1 MKQEFNSDKDDAG
14 DKGEAPLKFSLALAG
29 GLLAIVFG
37 LNFLKS
43 PEIPIEYEKF
53 VRLHED
59 GLIEHILIT
68 PFGLS
73 CRLSQLVQLIQE
85 DREVEAD
92 RVVLL
97 GDYDIPPEYVGNW
110 RFSGIAVDY
119 QDSEEMSWR
128 EWAGIG
134 FLALLFI
141 LGIWHI
147 WSQIQKD
154 RKGIGSPRR
163 RLKELEKD
171 FKEGKIS
178 LEDYEKAKEKIW
190 AEL

>member
-1 MKQEFNSDKDDAG
+1 MQEFHSDRDDG
-14 DKGEAPLKFSLALAG
+14 TEREGAPVKFSIALAG
-29 GLLAIVFG
+29 ALLAIVFG

-43 PEIPIEYEKF
+43 PEIPIEYNKF
-53 VRLHED
+53 MRHYED
-59 GLIEHILIT
+59 GLIEHIQIT

-73 CRLSQLVQLIQE
+73 CRLSQLVQVTQE
-85 DREVEAD
+85 DRELEVD
-92 RVVLL
+92 RIVLL
-97 GDYDIPPEYVGNW
+97 GDYDIPPEYVCNW
-110 RFSGIAVDY
+110 RFSGISVDY
-119 QDSEEMSWR
+119 QDSTEMGWR
-128 EWAGIG
+128 EWAGIALLG
-134 FLALLFI
+134 LLFI

-163 RLKELEKD
+163 RLQELEKE

-178 LEDYEKAKEKIW
+178 LEDYEKAKENIW

>member
-1 MKQEFNSDKDDAG
+1 MPEFYKDSDDGQDG
-14 DKGEAPLKFSLALAG
+14 GGAPVKFSIALAG
-29 GLLAIVFG
+29 ALLAIVFG
-37 LNFLKS
+37 LNFLRS
-43 PEIPIEYEKF
+43 PEIPIEYIKF
-53 VRLHED
+53 KKLYDD
-59 GLIEHILIT
+59 GLIEHIQIT

-73 CRLSQLVQLIQE
+73 CRLSQVVKLMHD
-85 DREVEAD
+85 DRELEVD
-92 RVVLL
+92 RIVLL
-97 GDYDIPPEYVGNW
+97 GGHDIPPEYVANW
-110 RFSGIAVDY
+110 RFAGISVDY
-119 QDSEEMSWR
+119 EDSTDIGWR
-128 EWAGIG
+128 EWVGI
-134 FLALLFI
+134 ALLGLLFL

-163 RLKELEKD
+163 RLQELEKE

>member
-1 MKQEFNSDKDDAG
+1 MREFNSDGDDVQEG
-14 DKGEAPLKFSLALAG
+14 GAPVKFSLVLAG
-29 GLLAIVFG
+29 ALLAIVFG

-53 VRLHED
+53 KRLNEED
-59 GLIEHILIT
+59 LIKQIKIT

-73 CRLSQLVQLIQE
+73 CRLSHPVQLTHE
-85 DREVEAD
+85 DRELSAD
-92 RVVLL
+92 RIFLL
-97 GDYDIPPEYVGNW
+97 GEYDIPPEHVSYW
-110 RFSGIAVDY
+110 RSQGILVEY
-119 QDSEEMSWR
+119 EDSTDLGGR

-134 FLALLFI
+134 LVGFLFI

-147 WSQIQKD
+147 WGQIQND

-163 RLKELEKD
+163 RLQQLEKE
-171 FKEGKIS
+171 FKEGKIG
-178 LEDYEKAKEKIW
+178 LEDYEKAKEAIW